1 MRDTDPTS
9 SPAPVPA
16 IDVDA
21 WLHLANT
28 PGVGRITAAT
38 LLRAFGAPAAIFNAD
53 PSQLSPFVTPVQARA
68 LGAPA
73 SGDTRHQADATRTW
87 LAQEGNQLVSLLD
100 PDYPPLLADI
110 PDAPLLLYIR
120 GRSALLHGA
129 ALAIVGSRNASVQGQ
144 ANARAFAQALSEA
157 GLTIVSGLALGI
169 DTAAHEGALRG
180 CASTVAVIGTGI
192 DRIYPA
198 RNAALARRIAQDGCM
213 VSEYPLGTPPRPEHF
228 PQRNRIIS
236 GLTAGVLVIE
246 AAAGSGSLITARM
259 ANEQGRDVFA
269 LPGSIH
275 AALAKGCHQLI
286 REGAQLVECV
296 DDVLQAMSMAP
307 LVRAMQPAVTV
318 APVVQSALLDI
329 MGTEAM
335 HVDTLLALGDMTASV
350 LAGELL
356 QLELAGIV
364 ARLPGG
370 MLQRVHR

>member
-9 SPAPVPA
+9 SSAPVPA

-28 PGVGRITAAT
+28 PGVGRISAAT
-38 LLRAFGAPAAIFNAD
+38 LLRAFGSPAAIFNAD
-53 PSQLSPFVTPVQARA
+53 FSQLIPFVTSAQARSLA
-68 LGAPA
+68 APA
-73 SGDTRHQADATRTW
+73 SGDSQRQADATRAW
-87 LAQEGNQLVSLLD
+87 LAQDGNQLISLLD
-100 PDYPPLLADI
+100 PGYPPLLAEI

-180 CASTVAVIGTGI
+180 CASTAAVIGTGI

-259 ANEQGRDVFA
+259 ATEQGRDVFA

-296 DDVLQAMSMAP
+296 DDVLQALSMAP
-307 LVRAMQPAVTV
+307 LVRAMQPALTT
-318 APVVQSALLDI
+318 APVVHSALLDI
-329 MGTEAM
+329 MGAEAM
-335 HVDTLLALGDMTASV
+335 HVDALLALGGMTASA